1 MADSVNQVRVTLA
14 GDGFYP
20 QVFRWAGRDLR
31 VLFVEGLRTR
41 GAERWFR
48 VRTVEGVYELVHQ
61 TRTGVWLLRRS
72 PSWFGRTMAQLARTP
87 RYSLPASHR
96 RAGCG
101 SRGGAGGG
109 AGSVGTASE
118 KTKEMPSS
126 QGGGHASRLA
136 LVR

>member
-20 QVFRWAGRDLR
+20 QVFRWAGRDMR

-61 TRTGVWLLRRS
+61 TRSGVWLMRRS
-72 PSWFGRTMAQLARTP
+72 PTWFGRTMAQLARAP

-96 RAGCG
+96 RAGYG
-101 SRGGAGGG
+101 ARGGGRG
-109 AGSVGTASE
+109 VGTASE
-118 KTKEMPSS
+118 KTKESPSS

>member
-61 TRTGVWLLRRS
+61 TRTGVWLMRRS
-72 PSWFGRTMAQLARTP
+72 PSWFGRTMAQLARAP
-87 RYSLPASHR
+87 RYSLPAGAR
-96 RAGCG
+96 RAA
-101 SRGGAGGG
+101 SSAGGG
-109 AGSVGTASE
+109 AKNVEAESE
-118 KTKEMPSS
+118 KTKKSPSS

>member
-1 MADSVNQVRVTLA
+1 MADSVNELRVTLA

-48 VRTVEGVYELVHQ
+48 VRTVEGAYELVQQ

-72 PSWFGRTMAQLARTP
+72 PSWFSRAMAQAARAP

-96 RAGCG
+96 RTSG
-101 SRGGAGGG
+101 
-109 AGSVGTASE
+109 VGMASE
-118 KTKEMPSS
+118 KTKKSPSS

>member
-1 MADSVNQVRVTLA
+1 MADSVNELRVTLA

-72 PSWFGRTMAQLARTP
+72 PSWFGRTMAQLARAP
-87 RYSLPASHR
+87 RYSLPAGAR
-96 RAGCG
+96 RAPYGA
-101 SRGGAGGG
+101 SGGASG
-109 AGSVGTASE
+109 VGKASE
-118 KTKEMPSS
+118 KTKESPSS

>member
-20 QVFRWAGRDLR
+20 KVFRWAGRDLR

-61 TRTGVWLLRRS
+61 TRTGVWLMRRS
-72 PSWFGRTMAQLARTP
+72 PSWFDRTMAQLAREP

-96 RAGCG
+96 RAG
-101 SRGGAGGG
+101 SGA
-109 AGSVGTASE
+109 
-118 KTKEMPSS
+118 KTKESPSS

>member
-61 TRTGVWLLRRS
+61 TRTGVWLMRRS
-72 PSWFGRTMAQLARTP
+72 PSWFGRTMAQLARAP
-87 RYSLPASHR
+87 RYSLPAGAR
-96 RAGCG
+96 RAA
-101 SRGGAGGG
+101 SSAGGC
-109 AGSVGTASE
+109 AKNVEAESE
-118 KTKEMPSS
+118 KTKKSPSS

>member
-1 MADSVNQVRVTLA
+1 MADSVNQVRVRLA

-72 PSWFGRTMAQLARTP
+72 PSWFGRTMAQLARVP
-87 RYSLPASHR
+87 RYSLPAGAS
-96 RAGCG
+96 RAGR
-101 SRGGAGGG
+101 SARGAASG
-109 AGSVGTASE
+109 VGTASE
-118 KTKEMPSS
+118 KTKESPSS

>member
-20 QVFRWAGRDLR
+20 QAFRWAGRDVR
-31 VLFVEGLRTR
+31 VLFVEGMRTR
-41 GAERWFR
+41 GPERWFQ
-48 VRTVEGVYELVHQ
+48 VRTVEGVYELAQQ
-61 TRTGVWLLRRS
+61 TRTGAWQMRRC
-72 PSWFGRTMAQLARTP
+72 PSWFARTMAQIARAP

-96 RAGCG
+96 RAGRARATPG
-101 SRGGAGGG
+101 
-109 AGSVGTASE
+109 E
-118 KTKEMPSS
+118 TKKSPSS